1 MSGQHGTG
9 TIARGSTAPATDRAV
24 GSDGAVGA
32 GTATVDMQ
40 DSVRATVVGLG
51 VEADVSMPA
60 GLAVA
65 AVIPA
70 VLDIVRPPGSAPD
83 EGPSRRAVGAP
94 TAHELWTLSGRRLD
108 RSSSLTDNGIRDG
121 DVLVLRRADTI
132 SAPVV
137 DDLAVAVSE
146 PLRAD
151 RAPRPAAVTGPI
163 GAVLAAAA
171 ASVVAVGDGVALIAL
186 GVAIAVLTTI
196 AAHVCAT
203 MSRDPGLICCAR
215 GSACLLAFGA
225 GAAAVPGRDL
235 GADAVLGFAAVVTVC
250 VLTAVAAGP
259 VGRATFTTVTTV
271 AVIGTIVGAVVAF
284 TTFPAASVAA
294 VTALLCTV
302 AVTRAPRL
310 AATRAGIRIPP
321 VPLGDAAGGPVGGSG
336 RVVHRHTPATRAA
349 ATATVDT
356 DIDLVA
362 ARAAA
367 ARAYLTGYVT
377 ALSLAATTAAVITA
391 TADLGRDIDA
401 ARTTF
406 AALVGAVFC
415 AQSRGHGDRTR
426 AAVTAV
432 CGACVAPAVCV
443 VGVILRPELA
453 LVWLGA
459 TAPVAAAL
467 VLWGLVAPRRRF
479 SPPVRRAADWAE
491 YAATGALVPL
501 TVWIVGALSAVR
513 GL

>member
-1 MSGQHGTG
+1 MSGEHGTEA
-9 TIARGSTAPATDRAV
+9 IARVPGAAAV
-24 GSDGAVGA
+24 
-32 GTATVDMQ
+32 Q
-40 DSVRATVVGLG
+40 HHSVRATVVGLG

-70 VLDIVRPPGSAPD
+70 VLDIVRPTGSPPD
-83 EGPSRRAVGAP
+83 EGPSRHVLGAP
-94 TAHELWTLSGRRLD
+94 AAHELWTLSGRRLD
-108 RSSSLTDNGIRDG
+108 RSSSLSDNGIRDG

-137 DDLAVAVSE
+137 DDVAAAVSA

-151 RAPRPAAVTGPI
+151 RGPQPAAVAGPI

-171 ASVVAVGDGVALIAL
+171 ASVVAVGDGAASIAL

-203 MSRDPGLICCAR
+203 VTRDAGLICCAR

-225 GAAAVPGRDL
+225 GAAVVPGRDL

-259 VGRATFTTVTTV
+259 VGRATFTTITTV
-271 AVIGTIVGAVVAF
+271 AVIGTVVGAVVAF
-284 TTFPAASVAA
+284 TSFPAASVAA
-294 VTALLCTV
+294 VTALVCTV

-321 VPLGDAAGGPVGGSG
+321 VPLGDAAGPVGSSG

-349 ATATVDT
+349 AAATVDT

-362 ARAAA
+362 ARAGA

-377 ALSLAATTAAVITA
+377 ALSVAATTAAVITA
-391 TADLGRDIDA
+391 TTDLGRDIDA
-401 ARTTF
+401 ARMTF

-432 CGACVAPAVCV
+432 CGACVVPAVCV

-467 VLWGLVAPRRRF
+467 VLCGLVAPRRRF

>member
-1 MSGQHGTG
+1 MSGEHGTG
-9 TIARGSTAPATDRAV
+9 TIARGSTAA
-24 GSDGAVGA
+24 GVGA
-32 GTATVDMQ
+32 ATASEVAAGVVH
-40 DSVRATVVGLG
+40 DSVRATVVGFG

-70 VLDIVRPPGSAPD
+70 VLDILRPHGPAPD
-83 EGPSRRAVGAP
+83 EGPPRSAGATP
-94 TAHELWTLSGRRLD
+94 AAHELWTLSGRRLD

-121 DVLVLRRADTI
+121 DVLVLRRSDTI

-137 DDLAVAVSE
+137 DDLATAVSE

-151 RAPRPAAVTGPI
+151 REPRPTAVVGPI
-163 GAVLAAAA
+163 GTMLAAAA
-171 ASVVAVGDGVALIAL
+171 ASVVAVGDGVALTAA
-186 GVAIAVLTTI
+186 GVAIAVLTAI

-203 MSRDPGLICCAR
+203 VTRDPSLICCAR

-225 GAAAVPGRDL
+225 GAAAVPGRDI

-250 VLTAVAAGP
+250 VLTSVAAGP

-271 AVIGTIVGAVVAF
+271 AVIGTVVGAVVAF
-284 TTFPAASVAA
+284 TTFPASSVAA
-294 VTALLCTV
+294 VTALACSV
-302 AVTRAPRL
+302 AITRAPRL

-321 VPLGDAAGGPVGGSG
+321 VPLGDAAAGPVGESG
-336 RVVHRHTPATRAA
+336 RVVHRHTPVTRAA
-349 ATATVDT
+349 AAVTVDT

-362 ARAAA
+362 ARAAT

-377 ALSLAATTAAVITA
+377 ALSVAATTAAVITA
-391 TADLGRDIDA
+391 TADLGREVDA
-401 ARTTF
+401 ARLTF

-432 CGACVAPAVCV
+432 CGGCVVPAVCV
-443 VGVILRPELA
+443 VGVILRPELSF
-453 LVWLGA
+453 VWLGA
-459 TAPVAAAL
+459 TAPAAAAL
-467 VLWGLVAPRRRF
+467 VFCGLVAPRRRF

-501 TVWIVGALSAVR
+501 TVAIVGALSAVR